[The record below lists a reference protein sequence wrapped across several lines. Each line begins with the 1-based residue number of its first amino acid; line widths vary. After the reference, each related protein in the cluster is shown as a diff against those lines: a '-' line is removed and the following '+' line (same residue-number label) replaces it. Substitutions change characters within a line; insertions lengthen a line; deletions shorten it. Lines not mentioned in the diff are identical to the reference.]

1 MTGNS
6 WANFISVRVG
16 SLIEESKS
24 ITDIFDHNGIRGSIR
39 ELFIKQFLEPF
50 LPPQIGIGTGEI
62 INHEGLRSRQLDVVL
77 YNKHRVPP
85 VLVSGSDTG
94 IFPWECVIAVIEV
107 KSTISASALYEA
119 HINANSVT
127 ATYEDILESDF
138 EAGGLRLKSNMPAYT
153 PIPYYVFGFTSDLTT
168 SAKDRVTEQII
179 GGKNYS
185 MGPEGLRL
193 INTFHDLA
201 RKRNS
206 FKAIIDGNSHSSN
219 QIKKAKTNLSNLGG
233 NIELT
238 GQKILGICVAGREW
252 STGNISFGYQNF
264 ARYGSEQIRISSNFN
279 HCWRSVFT
287 GTRKEEALAFLHQ
300 IIELS
305 YEMPRCREHF
315 EIARYLR

>member
-24 ITDIFDHNGIRGSIR
+24 ITDIFAHNGIRGSIR

-85 VLVSGSDTG
+85 ILVSGSDTG

-107 KSTISASALYEA
+107 KSTISSSALYEA
-119 HINANSVT
+119 QVNANSVA
-127 ATYEDILESDF
+127 ATYQDILEPDF
-138 EAGGLRLKSNMPAYT
+138 TAGGVRLKSNMPAYT
-153 PIPYYVFGFTSDLTT
+153 PIPYYVFGFDSDLSTAT
-168 SAKDRVTEQII
+168 KDQVTEKNI
-179 GGKNYS
+179 GGKIYG

-193 INTFHDLA
+193 IYNFHDLLA
-201 RKRNS
+201 KRAS
-206 FKAIIDGNSHSSN
+206 LEAIINDKSSSSYK
-219 QIKKAKTNLSNLGG
+219 IKNAKSKLSNLGG
-233 NIELT
+233 SIEPR

-252 STGNISFGYQNF
+252 STGSISFDNQKF
-264 ARYGSEQIRISSNFN
+264 SQYGSEPIRISSYIN
-279 HCWRSVFT
+279 HCWISVFSN
-287 GTRKEEALAFLHQ
+287 TRKEESLAFLHQ